1 MITTT
6 RASTSNPSNTPVTPQ
21 QLRSAGILAGLSAPL
36 LAAAAVAVA
45 VTTRRALPGPGATSE
60 DVIGVAAGAVLT
72 LALARLA
79 WLSLRSAL
87 DLRCEARLLVAGDLE
102 CGRSALVRVQV
113 CDSRSVVARSARVT
127 ADSTGSRT
135 RTASLFLAVAA
146 LITVGAQ
153 SAGAAE
159 PAPRPSFSVSAEVMP
174 PASASVTDAAAPSGA
189 VSPAAATPSGA
200 APASGTTSSHWP
212 DREAPDVD
220 APDFEN
226 PDLDAP
232 DLDSPAF
239 GFPAF
244 ESAPSDART
253 SDSATS
259 DTPQPAVPRPGWTP
273 DPFSTS
279 NELSAIVL
287 GTPRGSGTAA
297 EHRTHV
303 VVRGDTLWSIAASYL
318 APGAPAEDVAASLPG
333 WLEANPLL
341 RLDPDT
347 IEVGQQLTLPASFVS
362 TTSAFGAHR

>member
-102 CGRSALVRVQV
+102 CGRSALDRVQV

-174 PASASVTDAAAPSGA
+174 PASASVTDAAAPSGT

-200 APASGTTSSHWP
+200 APASGTTSSHGP
-212 DREAPDVD
+212 EREAPDVD

-226 PDLDAP
+226 PDLD
-232 DLDSPAF
+232 SPAF
-239 GFPAF
+239 GFPAS
-244 ESAPSDART
+244 ESAPSEART

-259 DTPQPAVPRPGWTP
+259 YTPQPAVPRPGWTP

>member
-6 RASTSNPSNTPVTPQ
+6 RASTSNPSSTPVTPQ
-21 QLRSAGILAGLSAPL
+21 QLRSAGILAGLTAPL

-87 DLRCEARLLVAGDLE
+87 DLRYEARLLVAGDLE
-102 CGRSALVRVQV
+102 RGRPALGRVQV

-174 PASASVTDAAAPSGA
+174 PASASVTDAAAASGT

-200 APASGTTSSHWP
+200 APASGTTSSHGP
-212 DREAPDVD
+212 EREAPDVD

-239 GFPAF
+239 SFPAS
-244 ESAPSDART
+244 ESAPSEART

-287 GTPRGSGTAA
+287 GTPCGSGTAA

-341 RLDPDT
+341 QLDPDT

>member
-36 LAAAAVAVA
+36 LATAAVAVA

-87 DLRCEARLLVAGDLE
+87 DLRCEARLLVADDLE
-102 CGRSALVRVQV
+102 CGRSALDRVQV

-200 APASGTTSSHWP
+200 APASGTTSSHGP
-212 DREAPDVD
+212 ERAAPDVD

-226 PDLDAP
+226 PDLD
-232 DLDSPAF
+232 SPAF
-239 GFPAF
+239 GFPAS
-244 ESAPSDART
+244 ESAPSEART

>member
-1 MITTT
+1 
-6 RASTSNPSNTPVTPQ
+6 
-21 QLRSAGILAGLSAPL
+21 
-36 LAAAAVAVA
+36 
-45 VTTRRALPGPGATSE
+45 
-60 DVIGVAAGAVLT
+60 
-72 LALARLA
+72 
-79 WLSLRSAL
+79 
-87 DLRCEARLLVAGDLE
+87 
-102 CGRSALVRVQV
+102 
-113 CDSRSVVARSARVT
+113 
-127 ADSTGSRT
+127 
-135 RTASLFLAVAA
+135 
-146 LITVGAQ
+146 
-153 SAGAAE
+153 
-159 PAPRPSFSVSAEVMP
+159 MP
-174 PASASVTDAAAPSGA
+174 PASASVTDAAAPSGT

-239 GFPAF
+239 GFPAS
-244 ESAPSDART
+244 ESAPSEART

-259 DTPQPAVPRPGWTP
+259 YTPQPAVPRPGWTP

-333 WLEANPLL
+333 WLESNPLL